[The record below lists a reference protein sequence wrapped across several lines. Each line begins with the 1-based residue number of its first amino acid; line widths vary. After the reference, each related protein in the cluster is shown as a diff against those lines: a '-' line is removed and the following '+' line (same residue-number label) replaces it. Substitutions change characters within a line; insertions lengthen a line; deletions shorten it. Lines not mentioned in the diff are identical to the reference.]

1 MATFMKRRNK
11 NGEDRITVVVRV
23 KGYPRQ
29 TATFR
34 NMTLA
39 RDWAQRTEAAIK
51 DGRHFKDK
59 ESKKHTLKEL
69 ADRFLEELEDSQ
81 FKSLPEYKRI
91 FVWWVNKLGD
101 YKLSDVRPALISE
114 YKSRL
119 IKEETHMKKNRSG
132 ARANRYLAVL
142 SSAMNTAVKEW
153 GWLEDNPVTKI
164 KKFPEPTGRVRY
176 LDKFEREALIKA
188 CENSSNKDL
197 KLVVLMALSTGARKM
212 EIWGLKWNDLDL
224 KTGRIVFRN
233 TKNKEI
239 RGVGLTGPALEL
251 LRKKKSNLSRID
263 TQLLFP
269 SKKNP
274 QKTYNFRSMFE
285 KALKEAQ
292 IEDFRWH
299 DLRHTTAS
307 YIAMQGASSAEIAA
321 VLGHK
326 SLSMVKR
333 YSHISEDHS
342 TGILEKMNQSIFGN

>member
-1 MATFMKRRNK
+1 MATFMKRSDK
-11 NGEDRITVVVRV
+11 NGNDRITVIVRV

-29 TATFR
+29 SATFR

-39 RDWAQRTEAAIK
+39 KDWAQRTEAAIK

-69 ADRFLEELEDSQ
+69 ADRFVEELKDNQ

-91 FVWWVNKLGD
+91 LVWWVDKLGD
-101 YKLSDVRPALISE
+101 YKLSEVTPALISE
-114 YKSRL
+114 YKSKL
-119 IKEETHMKKNRSG
+119 IREETHMKRNRSG

-153 GWLEDNPVTKI
+153 GWLEDNPIIKI
-164 KKFPEPTGRVRY
+164 KKFSEPNGRVRY
-176 LDKFEREALIKA
+176 LDNYERDALIKA

-212 EIWGLKWNDLDL
+212 EIWGLKWGDLDL
-224 KTGRIVFRN
+224 KTGRIVFKD

-239 RGVGLTGPALEL
+239 RGVRLTGPALEL
-251 LRKKKSNLSRID
+251 LREKKSNLSRID

-269 SKKNP
+269 SKTNP
-274 QKTYNFRSMFE
+274 QKPCNFRSMFE

-299 DLRHTTAS
+299 DLRHTTGS
-307 YIAMQGASSAEIAA
+307 YLAMHGASNAEIAA

-342 TGILEKMNQSIFGN
+342 TGILERMNQSIFGG

>member
-101 YKLSDVRPALISE
+101 YKLSDVTPALISE

-176 LDKFEREALIKA
+176 LDNFEREALFKA

-239 RGVGLTGPALEL
+239 RGVRLTGPALEL
-251 LRKKKSNLSRID
+251 LRKKKSN
-263 TQLLFP
+263 
-269 SKKNP
+269 
-274 QKTYNFRSMFE
+274 
-285 KALKEAQ
+285 
-292 IEDFRWH
+292 
-299 DLRHTTAS
+299 
-307 YIAMQGASSAEIAA
+307 
-321 VLGHK
+321 
-326 SLSMVKR
+326 
-333 YSHISEDHS
+333 
-342 TGILEKMNQSIFGN
+342 

>member
-1 MATFMKRRNK
+1 MATFMKRSDK
-11 NGEDRITVVVRV
+11 NGNDRITVIVRV

-29 TATFR
+29 SATFR

-39 RDWAQRTEAAIK
+39 KDWALRTEAAIK

-69 ADRFLEELEDSQ
+69 ADRFVEELKDNQ

-91 FVWWVNKLGD
+91 LVWWVDKLGD
-101 YKLSDVRPALISE
+101 YKLSEVTPALISE
-114 YKSRL
+114 YKSKL
-119 IKEETHMKKNRSG
+119 IREETHMKRNRSG

-153 GWLEDNPVTKI
+153 GWLEDNPIIKI
-164 KKFPEPTGRVRY
+164 KKFSEPNGRVRY
-176 LDKFEREALIKA
+176 LDNYERDALIKA

-212 EIWGLKWNDLDL
+212 EIWGLKWSDLDL
-224 KTGRIVFRN
+224 KTGRIVFRD

-239 RGVGLTGPALEL
+239 RGVRLTGPALEL
-251 LRKKKSNLSRID
+251 LREKKSNLSRID
-263 TQLLFP
+263 TQLIFP
-269 SKKNP
+269 SKTNSQNP
-274 QKTYNFRSMFE
+274 CNFRSMFE

-299 DLRHTTAS
+299 DLRHTTGS
-307 YIAMQGASSAEIAA
+307 YLAMHGASNAEIAA

-342 TGILEKMNQSIFGN
+342 TGILERMTQSIFRG

>member
-1 MATFMKRRNK
+1 
-11 NGEDRITVVVRV
+11 
-23 KGYPRQ
+23 
-29 TATFR
+29 
-34 NMTLA
+34 
-39 RDWAQRTEAAIK
+39 
-51 DGRHFKDK
+51 
-59 ESKKHTLKEL
+59 
-69 ADRFLEELEDSQ
+69 
-81 FKSLPEYKRI
+81 
-91 FVWWVNKLGD
+91 
-101 YKLSDVRPALISE
+101 
-114 YKSRL
+114 
-119 IKEETHMKKNRSG
+119 MKKNRSG

-176 LDKFEREALIKA
+176 LDKFERNALIKA

-274 QKTYNFRSMFE
+274 QKPCNFRSMFE
-285 KALKEAQ
+285 KALKEAR

-299 DLRHTTAS
+299 DLRHTTGS
-307 YIAMQGASSAEIAA
+307 YIAMQGASNAEIAA

-342 TGILEKMNQSIFGN
+342 TGILEKMNQSIFGD

>member
-81 FKSLPEYKRI
+81 FKSLPEYNLI

-176 LDKFEREALIKA
+176 LDKFERDALIKA
-188 CENSSNKDL
+188 CENSSYIDASNLILKYQSKGRFTYKDP
-197 KLVVLMALSTGARKM
+197 
-212 EIWGLKWNDLDL
+212 
-224 KTGRIVFRN
+224 KTGEYYYYQRQGVYR
-233 TKNKEI
+233 KNGRVLVYVSKSSKED
-239 RGVGLTGPALEL
+239 
-251 LRKKKSNLSRID
+251 K
-263 TQLLFP
+263 
-269 SKKNP
+269 
-274 QKTYNFRSMFE
+274 QKP
-285 KALKEAQ
+285 
-292 IEDFRWH
+292 
-299 DLRHTTAS
+299 
-307 YIAMQGASSAEIAA
+307 
-321 VLGHK
+321 
-326 SLSMVKR
+326 
-333 YSHISEDHS
+333 
-342 TGILEKMNQSIFGN
+342 